1 MSRAHHHNG
10 ISYAPLVIAEEG
22 KTMKK
27 STGKY
32 AYSLKTE
39 RVREKDFPYAG
50 EQITS
55 TSELLQF
62 VHRLQD
68 SDVEKFLVLY
78 LDAQNQ
84 LICIQVIAGTV
95 NQAVVYPRE
104 VFKHALLGGASAMI
118 LVHNHPSGHPKPSE
132 ADIRLTKTLQEGSK
146 IFDILVHDHL
156 IVAGERFFSFREEG
170 LM

>member
-1 MSRAHHHNG
+1 MEA
-10 ISYAPLVIAEEG
+10 
-22 KTMKK
+22 
-27 STGKY
+27 STEKY

-39 RVREKDFPYAG
+39 RIKETDFPYHG
-50 EQITS
+50 EQVTA
-55 TSELLQF
+55 TRELLQF

-68 SDVEKFLVLY
+68 SDIEKFLILY
-78 LDAQNQ
+78 LDAQNK
-84 LICIQVIAGTV
+84 LVGVQVIPGTV

-104 VFKHALLGGASAMI
+104 VFKHALLMGGACAII

-132 ADIRLTKTLQEGSK
+132 ADIRLTKTIQECAK
-146 IFDILVHDHL
+146 LFDILVHDHL

>member
-1 MSRAHHHNG
+1 
-10 ISYAPLVIAEEG
+10 
-22 KTMKK
+22 MKK

-39 RVREKDFPYAG
+39 RVKETDFPYAG
-50 EQITS
+50 EQLTC
-55 TSELLQF
+55 TSELLNF
-62 VHRLQD
+62 VHKLQD
-68 SDVEKFLVLY
+68 SDIEKFLILH

-84 LICIQVIAGTV
+84 LVCVQIMQGTV

-104 VFKHALLGGASAMI
+104 VFKHALLSGASAVI
-118 LVHNHPSGHPKPSE
+118 LVHNHPSGHPKPSD
-132 ADIRLTKTLQEGSK
+132 ADIRMTKTIQEFAK
-146 IFDILVHDHL
+146 MIEILVHDHL